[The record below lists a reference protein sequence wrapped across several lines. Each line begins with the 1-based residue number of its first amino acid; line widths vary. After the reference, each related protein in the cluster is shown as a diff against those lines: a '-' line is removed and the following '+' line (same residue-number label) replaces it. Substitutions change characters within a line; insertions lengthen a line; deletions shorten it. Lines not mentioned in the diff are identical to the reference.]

1 MNERFFRQALETLNN
16 NDCKPGDIIDAY
28 NQKVIRGGVPP
39 TITTRPEGFK
49 TAILVVAE
57 DNKVCKTELL

>member
-28 NQKVIRGGVPP
+28 NQKVIRGGVSP
-39 TITTRPEGFK
+39 TITTQPEGFK
-49 TAILVVAE
+49 TAILVVVE